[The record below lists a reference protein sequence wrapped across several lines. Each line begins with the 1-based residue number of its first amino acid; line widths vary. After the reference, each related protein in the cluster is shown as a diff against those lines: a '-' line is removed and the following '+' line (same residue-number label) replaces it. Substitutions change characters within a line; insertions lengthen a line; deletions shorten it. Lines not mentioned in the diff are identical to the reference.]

1 MPLRSRRT
9 ASLNGFFLDS
19 KTRVSGSM
27 YFRHLRD
34 AADHSKLDATGTTTS
49 GHSVLWA
56 IGALSN
62 TERNNQARWFDCIV
76 AERFASPRMVA

>member
-9 ASLNGFFLDS
+9 ASLNGFRHS

-34 AADHSKLDATGTTTS
+34 LRIIRNWMPLVQPRAATQCSGLPEPCPIPSATIKPG
-49 GHSVLWA
+49 GL
-56 IGALSN
+56 
-62 TERNNQARWFDCIV
+62 IV
-76 AERFASPRMVA
+76 GERFASPRMVA

>member
-9 ASLNGFFLDS
+9 ASLNGSFRHS

-34 AADHSKLDATGTTTS
+34 AEDHSKLDATGTTTS

-56 IGALSN
+56 TGACPIPSATIKPGGL
-62 TERNNQARWFDCIV
+62 IV
-76 AERFASPRMVA
+76 GERFASPRMVA

>member
-1 MPLRSRRT
+1 MPLRPRRT
-9 ASLNGFFLDS
+9 ASLNGSFRHS

-56 IGALSN
+56 TGASSTIPSATIKPGAL
-62 TERNNQARWFDCIV
+62 IV
-76 AERFASPRMVA
+76 GERFASPRMVA